1 MHTLRAASYAA
12 TLAWR
17 HLREE
22 PARAPLLAL
31 RVLPSPLRRAV
42 RGAAARGG
50 PLGRAYARADAGDA
64 AGAARTARRAC
75 AGAPPRTAARMAA
88 FALAV
93 RDTALADELAAAL
106 PPGRR
111 RASLE
116 RRSALLSG
124 RAVAAGPS
132 ASGPSGPSEPV
143 RPPSLTVARGRRT
156 VRDGAVNGGRS
167 AQIGGRV
174 LHLVTNA
181 LPHTNAGYTQR
192 THRIAVAQRGAGW
205 EPHVATRVGHPVSA
219 GVPDARPRV
228 LVDGVAYHRL
238 VPWRAP
244 AGAGAELRAGVRL
257 AGALADRLDPQ
268 VLHAASNH
276 RNGRLALELGRARG
290 LPVVYEVRGFL
301 EESWLSRDPSRSPAD
316 AFYQAERAQE
326 TACML
331 GADLVVTLGAAM
343 RADIA
348 ARGVPEERI
357 LVVPNAVD
365 EAFLEPL
372 PDGGPVRRGLGIAP
386 DAFVAGTTTSCY
398 GYEGLDTLLEAV
410 AVLRGRGTD
419 AHALIVGDG
428 PELPALRRRAAEA
441 GLEGAAHFTGRV
453 GADRVR
459 AHHAA
464 LDVFAVPRRDERVC
478 RLVTPLKPVEAMAGG
493 LPVVASDLP
502 ALRELVEPGG
512 AGALVPPDDAG
523 ALADLLGALAGD
535 AGERARLGARARA
548 AVGRDRTWAAAAE
561 RYSTAYRSFTD
572 LRPV

>member
-1 MHTLRAASYAA
+1 MLPIIRAASYAA

-17 HLREE
+17 HLRSE

-31 RVLPSPLRRAV
+31 RVLPSPVRRAV

-50 PLGRAYARADAGDA
+50 PLVRAYALADAGDTE
-64 AGAARTARRAC
+64 GAARTARLSAS
-75 AGAPPRTAARMAA
+75 GAAPGRTARMAA
-88 FALAV
+88 LALAV
-93 RDTALADELAAAL
+93 RDTALADELAGAL

-111 RASLE
+111 RAALE

-124 RAVAAGPS
+124 RAVAAGP
-132 ASGPSGPSEPV
+132 GPQVPEPV

-156 VRDGAVNGGRS
+156 RRDGAVNGGRS
-167 AQIGGRV
+167 AQIGACV

-192 THRIAVAQRGAGW
+192 THRIAVAQREAGLDAQ
-205 EPHVATRVGHPVSA
+205 VATRAGYPLSA
-219 GVPDARPRV
+219 GVPDPRPRV
-228 LVDGVAYHRL
+228 VLDGVPYHRIM
-238 VPWRAP
+238 PWAAP
-244 AGAGAELRAGVRL
+244 ADDGAELRAGLRW
-257 AGALADRLDPQ
+257 AGRLADRLGPD

-301 EESWLSRDPSRSPAD
+301 EESWLSRDPSRSVGD

-331 GADLVVTLGAAM
+331 GADLVVTLGEAM

-348 ARGVPEERI
+348 ARGVPAERI
-357 LVVPNAVD
+357 LVVPNAV
-365 EAFLEPL
+365 AAPFLEPL
-372 PDGGPVRRGLGIAP
+372 PDGAPVREALGIGP
-386 DAFVAGTTTSCY
+386 EAFVAGTTTSCY
-398 GYEGLDTLLEAV
+398 GYEGLDALLDAV
-410 AVLRGRGTD
+410 AVLRKRGTD
-419 AHALIVGDG
+419 AHALVVGDG

-441 GLEGAAHFTGRV
+441 GLEGAAHFTGRLPA
-453 GADRVR
+453 GRVR
-459 AHHAA
+459 VHHAA

-512 AGALVPPDDAG
+512 TGALVPPGDPG
-523 ALADLLGALAGD
+523 ALADALGALAAD
-535 AGERARLGARARA
+535 PAERRRLGARARA

-561 RYSTAYRSFTD
+561 RYSDAYGLFTGPS
-572 LRPV
+572 RV